1 MIVTPGDA
9 VRQREFE
16 EWKRMRDGAA
26 AAEQQRLDRIARWAK
41 ALSELPAD
49 ELVGLAQRW
58 QSLSESIPPAAQAAL
73 EIQNEKE
80 R

>member
-1 MIVTPGDA
+1 MTYTPGDA
-9 VRQREFE
+9 VREREFQ

-26 AAEQQRLDRIARWAK
+26 AAEQQRLCRIARWGK

-49 ELVGLAQRW
+49 ELIGLAQRW
-58 QSLSESIPPAAQAAL
+58 QSLSESIVPAAQRAL
-73 EIQNEKE
+73 EIQNEK